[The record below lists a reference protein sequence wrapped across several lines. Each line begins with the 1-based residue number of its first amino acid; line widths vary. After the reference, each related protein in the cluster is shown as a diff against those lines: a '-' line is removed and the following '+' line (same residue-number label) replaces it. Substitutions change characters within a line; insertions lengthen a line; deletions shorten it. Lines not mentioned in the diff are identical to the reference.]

1 MRQKLRIENSVSEY
15 LEIAFTKCA
24 NLLQECSRNWTR
36 SWIIKSMK
44 GVGGDSQ
51 KVEAIDKG
59 HRGLRWTKHETLTL
73 VAAKKREIEKTLDH
87 GTATTT
93 AVQGIDSPITAAAAD
108 VKWVTVFQYCKQF
121 GVDRD
126 ASQCRKRW
134 HSLYKE
140 YRKIKDHE
148 NTYGTGSY
156 WSMSAELRREN
167 KLAASFEHDVFEA
180 FEIYCQRMPPLVA
193 PKHTFNSVV
202 VSSDHKRKSSNLLPD
217 VGLQEGV
224 ADLEDLQTENGD
236 GGDDDE
242 VGIYHHP
249 MGKRKK
255 KRQRE
260 SVEEQLISVLEKSSQ
275 DLQQHLSLDRELRKE
290 QARGLV
296 EVLNKLVDVIG
307 TMAEAMQRR

>member
-1 MRQKLRIENSVSEY
+1 
-15 LEIAFTKCA
+15 
-24 NLLQECSRNWTR
+24 
-36 SWIIKSMK
+36 MK

-93 AVQGIDSPITAAAAD
+93 AVQGIDSPITAAAAAAAD

-224 ADLEDLQTENGD
+224 ADLEELQTENG
-236 GGDDDE
+236 G
-242 VGIYHHP
+242 
-249 MGKRKK
+249 R
-255 KRQRE
+255 
-260 SVEEQLISVLEKSSQ
+260 
-275 DLQQHLSLDRELRKE
+275 
-290 QARGLV
+290 
-296 EVLNKLVDVIG
+296 
-307 TMAEAMQRR
+307 